1 MNRCCVAG
9 CSNTSKDGLACL
21 NFLKKLI
28 EGENGQSKY
37 KGLEINGLAQHL
49 IAMYVVHIS
58 VLIVLMKVT
67 SLKQNLALKHKSNCC
82 SRRMLCPLYLQDKW
96 KKLEKRVKLPV
107 LFQTPLHID
116 WHFRREKESV

>member
-1 MNRCCVAG
+1 MLLVAVIHQRM
-9 CSNTSKDGLACL
+9 DLACL

-28 EGENGQSKY
+28 EGGNGQSKY

-67 SLKQNLALKHKSNCC
+67 SLNTQYALSGH
-82 SRRMLCPLYLQDKW
+82 L
-96 KKLEKRVKLPV
+96 
-107 LFQTPLHID
+107 
-116 WHFRREKESV
+116 